1 MTEFVQTQS
10 IYKYNTASEV
20 SQEMIIKLLPGNPC
34 NAALVSFSREEFFK
48 LGLSESEITLQC
60 RKTRLLLKN
69 IFALLHE
76 TAGFDRDGNY
86 VLVKCRP
93 LNNGGCRFLIEFT
106 DQPSGRLFYFHQ
118 ADDLLDAVN
127 RLSGEIVP
135 ALEITRSGDA
145 YQIYIPSGAG
155 LTERELAV
163 LNEYAM

>member
-1 MTEFVQTQS
+1 
-10 IYKYNTASEV
+10 
-20 SQEMIIKLLPGNPC
+20 MIIKLLPGNPC

-48 LGLSESEITLQC
+48 LGL
-60 RKTRLLLKN
+60 N

-76 TAGFDRDGNY
+76 TAGFDRDGNFSM
-86 VLVKCRP
+86 VLCRP
-93 LNNGGCRFLIEFT
+93 WKNGGCRFLIEFT